1 MELLV
6 PSPMA
11 FADYLCDDQAPQS
24 KCLLTA
30 LMLGTLLQSLLA
42 LLRLLKWVGE
52 FLANWMTL
60 AHTMWSA
67 DDMTID
73 VTHKAADP
81 LPTVY
86 SLDFSDPELKVHLRS
101 DCTHIKFKN
110 RVPDS
115 RQICVQ
121 LFADNVL
128 CATCVSKARKNKF
141 M

>member
-1 MELLV
+1 MELALV
-6 PSPMA
+6 PSIA
-11 FADYLCDDQAPQS
+11 FADYLCDDQSPQS
-24 KCLLTA
+24 KFVLTA

-67 DDMTID
+67 DAID

-86 SLDFSDPELKVHLRS
+86 SLDFSDPALKVHLRS

>member
-1 MELLV
+1 MELALV
-6 PSPMA
+6 PSIA
-11 FADYLCDDQAPQS
+11 FADYLCDDQSPQS
-24 KCLLTA
+24 KFVLTA

-67 DDMTID
+67 DAID

-86 SLDFSDPELKVHLRS
+86 SLDFSDPELKMHLRS

-121 LFADNVL
+121 LVAECYVRNV
-128 CATCVSKARKNKF
+128 CF
-141 M
+141 